1 MELPTRTL
9 KVNEIRNLNRAAHR
23 GPWRPGHARGPRL
36 DHQLDVRGQ
45 VQPRAAAGRRMAA

>member
-9 KVNEIRNLNRAAHR
+9 KVNEIRNLKRAAHR